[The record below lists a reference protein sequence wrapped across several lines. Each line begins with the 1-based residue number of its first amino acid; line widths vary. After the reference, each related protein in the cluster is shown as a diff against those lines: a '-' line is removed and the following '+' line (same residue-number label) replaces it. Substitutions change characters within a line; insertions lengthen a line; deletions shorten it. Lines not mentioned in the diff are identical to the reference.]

1 MIKKIKTLNFFPKN
15 LSSNKEQK
23 QTNNTLDN
31 LNDVKKNLTQNNL
44 KNIDY
49 RKGKTLKT
57 IEKNNEDINS
67 DLQYLINSNEKEKI
81 DFINTYL
88 KLKGLKNSTNDKID
102 RLNKT
107 NNNKTEKN
115 LNITIEKY
123 KEKKNKQKIPKIN
136 GIKKNNNKT
145 VISKRNCIIEV
156 TIDLMDLKTQ
166 DSDKKYN
173 NLKMQNSK
181 LKSLDNK
188 MDRNKFKMS
197 KTKTSQ
203 RSPNNKILDLFKN
216 QNYKNKIESK
226 KKQLLEGK
234 LYKHKFGR
242 KIKNFFP
249 GNINITTGNIQIK
262 KKKKKSNFPIIEELD
277 EDKIDIINVKVE
289 KGNSTNPKDNEK
301 MESYI
306 NNDDDIYQEDFEE
319 KNKLTKRTIKN
330 NNSIIS
336 NESSSNEDKK
346 ISSFFSTS
354 TFNNDLVNYK
364 SKTSLVNKNNSNN
377 INNITNTN
385 FSIITNSALN
395 NDNNNE
401 EEKINFLIENNSDM
415 EMNDILQ
422 NDFSESILLENK
434 DQIQPKIN
442 IYNEIKNN
450 NFDASSQNERVEES
464 IIEQFG
470 IDNIQK
476 QNESKE
482 IELSQIKIKNNNKE
496 NNSSRSNLNLS
507 LSNLSKLTNFVDS
520 KFYDISHINKK
531 DINININ
538 NYKKIKKP
546 KEETNIKRIEQKNK
560 KTFLNKTHNN
570 KFFETKDSKEKEP
583 KDSVRKKFPKD
594 NFTKKV
600 RNLKT
605 INNSKKNIFEDE
617 DINPTKKLVH
627 TNKRDVIYINT
638 ENYRRSNSPFQVIFN
653 NEMKE
658 KITRNKSNEVMLK
671 RYLVNG
677 DKELNNK
684 KINYTTISPAQRNN
698 FGNINQNFSIKNN
711 INNNIIINYKIK

>member
-1 MIKKIKTLNFFPKN
+1 MKTLNFFPKN

-166 DSDKKYN
+166 DSDKKNN

-203 RSPNNKILDLFKN
+203 RSPNKKILDLFKN

-242 KIKNFFP
+242 KIKKFFP
-249 GNINITTGNIQIK
+249 GNINNTTGNIQIK
-262 KKKKKSNFPIIEELD
+262 KKKKKIKFS
-277 EDKIDIINVKVE
+277 
-289 KGNSTNPKDNEK
+289 DN
-301 MESYI
+301 
-306 NNDDDIYQEDFEE
+306 
-319 KNKLTKRTIKN
+319 R
-330 NNSIIS
+330 
-336 NESSSNEDKK
+336 
-346 ISSFFSTS
+346 
-354 TFNNDLVNYK
+354 
-364 SKTSLVNKNNSNN
+364 
-377 INNITNTN
+377 
-385 FSIITNSALN
+385 
-395 NDNNNE
+395 
-401 EEKINFLIENNSDM
+401 
-415 EMNDILQ
+415 
-422 NDFSESILLENK
+422 
-434 DQIQPKIN
+434 
-442 IYNEIKNN
+442 
-450 NFDASSQNERVEES
+450 
-464 IIEQFG
+464 
-470 IDNIQK
+470 
-476 QNESKE
+476 
-482 IELSQIKIKNNNKE
+482 
-496 NNSSRSNLNLS
+496 
-507 LSNLSKLTNFVDS
+507 
-520 KFYDISHINKK
+520 
-531 DINININ
+531 
-538 NYKKIKKP
+538 
-546 KEETNIKRIEQKNK
+546 RI
-560 KTFLNKTHNN
+560 
-570 KFFETKDSKEKEP
+570 
-583 KDSVRKKFPKD
+583 RW
-594 NFTKKV
+594 
-600 RNLKT
+600 
-605 INNSKKNIFEDE
+605 
-617 DINPTKKLVH
+617 
-627 TNKRDVIYINT
+627 
-638 ENYRRSNSPFQVIFN
+638 
-653 NEMKE
+653 
-658 KITRNKSNEVMLK
+658 
-671 RYLVNG
+671 G
-677 DKELNNK
+677 
-684 KINYTTISPAQRNN
+684 
-698 FGNINQNFSIKNN
+698 
-711 INNNIIINYKIK
+711 